1 MVADAA
7 AMGLKVY
14 VNEEAA
20 LASIATRLQELKKD
34 RKLRG
39 RGPVHL
45 VLSHPDLPGE
55 VEIALDGEYPL
66 NPQVKGAIKH
76 IGGVLEVEEF

>member
-20 LASIATRLQELKKD
+20 IPSIATRLGELKKD
-34 RKLRG
+34 GRLKG

-55 VEIALDGEYPL
+55 VEVALTGDYPL